1 MSGWILFSVIKEK
14 LSVLRQYNAI
24 YNSQK
29 EHLEVQALGS
39 AEDHRNSWLSISL
52 KKQLRERKS
61 TEMLK
66 FKNQLKIGREN

>member
-39 AEDHRNSWLSISL
+39 AEDHRNS
-52 KKQLRERKS
+52 
-61 TEMLK
+61 
-66 FKNQLKIGREN
+66 